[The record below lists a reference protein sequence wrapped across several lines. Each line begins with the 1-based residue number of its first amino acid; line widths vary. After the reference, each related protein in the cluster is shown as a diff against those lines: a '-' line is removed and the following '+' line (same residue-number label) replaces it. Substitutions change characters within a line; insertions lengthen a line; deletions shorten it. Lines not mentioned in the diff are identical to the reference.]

1 MSELKKVL
9 GSLAIFVAFFGMFA
23 MAPPRDPTKVVP
35 GIPCSVL
42 SERDISAVLG
52 APMRL
57 MPTSGAICQYV
68 ATTTSG
74 ASSLFVVARH
84 DGRVPAE
91 PDTIPIEGLGGRAV
105 RYANTLY
112 VRYGT
117 HAYTFAVVPQLA
129 RDEHAFDKELQLAR
143 LLHRATLAQNR

>member
-9 GSLAIFVAFFGMFA
+9 ASVAIFVALFAMFA
-23 MAPPRDPTKVVP
+23 FAPPRDPTKVVP

-42 SERDISAVLG
+42 SENDISTVLG

-74 ASSLFVVARH
+74 APSLFVVARR
-84 DGRVPAE
+84 DPRTPAE
-91 PDTIPIEGLGGRAV
+91 PDTVHVDGLGGAAV

-112 VRYGT
+112 VRYGA

-129 RDEHAFDKELQLAR
+129 RDDGAFGKEVQLAR
-143 LLHRATLAQNR
+143 LLHHALIAQNR